1 MPHLSAR
8 RAFTLVEL
16 LVVIAIIGT
25 LVGLLL
31 PAVQAAREAARR
43 SQCTNNLKQIGLG
56 LHNFAGVKRFFPPAA
71 ANTTTTSAQQL
82 ELCKRLGVTVKGQRH
97 GWGVMLLPYMEETN
111 LFGKYNF
118 KSDWSSAANKEVRE
132 SIVPAFLCPTVSREA
147 EGLTTK
153 TVSGATITI
162 GPGDYA
168 PDNGYDTVLETKGL
182 VDACPNRNGVMDVN
196 VLRQVA
202 EITDGTSNTLL
213 ISEDAGRPNAW
224 RGKKQT
230 LVMGQT
236 DGGWCDPDN
245 EYVTHGYTTDGLTVN
260 GPCHTNCTNNNEVYS
275 MHAGMANHVFA
286 DGSVRFIGADQDIRV
301 FVKLITYAGDDLA
314 PTTE

>member
-1 MPHLSAR
+1 MLHTSRR

-56 LHNFAGVKRFFPPAA
+56 LHNCAGAKRFFPPAA
-71 ANTTTTSAQQL
+71 ASTTTTSAQQL
-82 ELCKRLGVTVKGQRH
+82 ELCKWLGVTVKGQRH

-111 LFGKYNF
+111 LFGKYDF

-132 SIVPAFLCPTVSREA
+132 TIVPAFLCPTVNREGD
-147 EGLTTK
+147 GLTTK
-153 TVSGATITI
+153 TVSGQTITI

-213 ISEDAGRPNAW
+213 ISEDAGRPNAA
-224 RGKKQT
+224 R
-230 LVMGQT
+230 
-236 DGGWCDPDN
+236 
-245 EYVTHGYTTDGLTVN
+245 
-260 GPCHTNCTNNNEVYS
+260 
-275 MHAGMANHVFA
+275 
-286 DGSVRFIGADQDIRV
+286 
-301 FVKLITYAGDDLA
+301 
-314 PTTE
+314 